1 VPTALIA
8 LDFDPLLHLV
18 GGLVVRWEAVAIAAV
33 IIAALIVAGLMA
45 RRASLRA
52 DDLIFIAVGVVPG
65 AVIGGRIGYGLLHL
79 DYYATQG
86 AALLDPGRGGFEL
99 SLAVVGGVVS
109 GLIVATLLEV
119 PVGRWMHLAVL
130 PVLFVLGAGKLAML
144 LGGAGQGQPAAMP
157 WATSFLGQGPWASLL
172 PALPSHPAQAY
183 EGFATLALALILGVV
198 LVLRSGGTARD
209 GRILLGALALWALV
223 RAAVTLSWR
232 DPAVVSVLNAG
243 TLIALGVAV
252 GFALAF
258 AAVVAR
264 GRRDARV
271 ADTSGD
277 PLPSWPDPAD
287 RPGDEPS
294 SGGAAGQDVRRAG
307 GPDGVS

>member
-18 GGLVVRWEAVAIAAV
+18 AGLVVRWEAVAIAAV

-109 GLIVATLLEV
+109 GLTVATLLEV
-119 PVGRWMHLAVL
+119 PVGRWMHLVVL

-144 LGGAGQGQPAAMP
+144 LGGAGQGQPAALP
-157 WATSFLGQGPWASLL
+157 WATSFLGAGPWASLA

-183 EGFATLALALILGVV
+183 EGFATLALALVLGLV
-198 LVLRSGGTARD
+198 LALRSGTTRD

-232 DPAVVSVLNAG
+232 DPAVLWELNAG

-252 GFALAF
+252 LFAVAYVAL
-258 AAVVAR
+258 VVRA
-264 GRRDARV
+264 RRDTRL
-271 ADTSGD
+271 ADAPD
-277 PLPSWPDPAD
+277 DAPPSWPDPAG
-287 RPGDEPS
+287 RTGDEPS
-294 SGGAAGQDVRRAG
+294 SGGAAGQDMRQAD

>member
-1 VPTALIA
+1 MPTALIA

-33 IIAALIVAGLMA
+33 IIAALVVAGLMA

-109 GLIVATLLEV
+109 GLTVATLLEV
-119 PVGRWMHLAVL
+119 PVGRWMHLVVL

-144 LGGAGQGQPAAMP
+144 LGGAGQGQPAALA
-157 WATSFLGQGPWASLL
+157 WATAFLGPGPWASLA
-172 PALPSHPAQAY
+172 PALPSHPSQAY
-183 EGFATLALALILGVV
+183 EGFATLALAL
-198 LVLRSGGTARD
+198 
-209 GRILLGALALWALV
+209 
-223 RAAVTLSWR
+223 
-232 DPAVVSVLNAG
+232 
-243 TLIALGVAV
+243 
-252 GFALAF
+252 
-258 AAVVAR
+258 VAR
-264 GRRDARV
+264 GGPRAPLRDGA
-271 ADTSGD
+271 G
-277 PLPSWPDPAD
+277 
-287 RPGDEPS
+287 RPGAPRRPRAV
-294 SGGAAGQDVRRAG
+294 GAGARRRHALVARPRDRLG
-307 GPDGVS
+307 ARTPAR

>member
-1 VPTALIA
+1 MPTALIA

-33 IIAALIVAGLMA
+33 IIAALVVGGLMA

-65 AVIGGRIGYGLLHL
+65 AVIGGRIGYALLHL

-109 GLIVATLLEV
+109 GLTVATLLEV
-119 PVGRWMHLAVL
+119 PVGRWMHLVVL

-144 LGGAGQGQPAAMP
+144 LGGAGQGQPAALP
-157 WATSFLGQGPWASLL
+157 WATSFLGAGPWASLA

-183 EGFATLALALILGVV
+183 EGFATLALALVLGVV
-198 LVLRSGGTARD
+198 LALRSGTTRD
-209 GRILLGALALWALV
+209 GRSLLGALALWALV

-232 DPAVVSVLNAG
+232 DPAVLWQLNAG
-243 TLIALGVAV
+243 TLIALGVA
-252 GFALAF
+252 ALF
-258 AAVVAR
+258 VVAYVALVARAR
-264 GRRDARV
+264 GDTRVPDAPDD
-271 ADTSGD
+271 A
-277 PLPSWPDPAD
+277 PPSWPDPAG
-287 RPGDEPS
+287 RMGDEPS
-294 SGGAAGQDVRRAG
+294 SGGAAGQDIRRAD

>member
-18 GGLVVRWEAVAIAAV
+18 AGLVVRWEAVAIAAV

-52 DDLIFIAVGVVPG
+52 DDLIFIAIGVVPG

-79 DYYATQG
+79 DYYAAQG

-99 SLAVVGGVVS
+99 SLAVVGGVIS
-109 GLIVATLLEV
+109 GLTVAALLDV
-119 PVGRWMHLAVL
+119 PVGRWMHLVVL

-144 LGGAGQGQPAAMP
+144 LGGAGQGQPAALP
-157 WATSFLGQGPWASLL
+157 WATSFLGPGPWASLA

-183 EGFATLALALILGVV
+183 EGFATLALALVLGVV
-198 LVLRSGGTARD
+198 LALRSGAARD
-209 GRILLGALALWALV
+209 GRILLLALALWALV

-232 DPAVVSVLNAG
+232 DPAVVWELNAG

-252 GFALAF
+252 VFAVAWV
-258 AAVVAR
+258 AVVAR
-264 GRRDARV
+264 GRRAAGAADAP
-271 ADTSGD
+271 DD
-277 PLPSWPDPAD
+277 PSPSWRDPAD
-287 RPGDEPS
+287 GPRDEPS
-294 SGGAAGQDVRRAG
+294 PGGAAG
-307 GPDGVS
+307 

>member
-1 VPTALIA
+1 MPTALIA

-33 IIAALIVAGLMA
+33 IIAALVAAGLMA

-109 GLIVATLLEV
+109 GLTVATLLEV
-119 PVGRWMHLAVL
+119 PVGRWMHLVVL

-144 LGGAGQGQPAAMP
+144 LGGAGQGQPAALA
-157 WATSFLGQGPWASLL
+157 WATAFLGPGPWASLA
-172 PALPSHPAQAY
+172 PALPSHPSQAY
-183 EGFATLALALILGVV
+183 EGFSTLALALVLGVA
-198 LVLRSGGTARD
+198 LALRSETARD
-209 GRILLGALALWALV
+209 GRVLLGALALWALV
-223 RAAVTLSWR
+223 RAVVTLSWR
-232 DPAVVSVLNAG
+232 DPAIVWELNAG
-243 TLIALGVAV
+243 TLIALGVAI
-252 GFALAF
+252 GFAVACV
-258 AAVVAR
+258 AVVAR
-264 GRRDARV
+264 GRGTAGV
-271 ADTSGD
+271 ADASD
-277 PLPSWPDPAD
+277 DSPPSWPDPED
-287 RPGDEPS
+287 RPGE
-294 SGGAAGQDVRRAG
+294 
-307 GPDGVS
+307 